1 MQKHWNWKKLKLRNN
16 FQSKWIFRCILQR
29 SSLPGWS
36 SAVVEAQKTYWLP
49 VVDPTREDCL
59 ARYRCTAP
67 LCWATRY
74 PGSFL
79 HGRHD
84 RLQDALGQN
93 SGSQRPN
100 RWNPNS
106 YTIYSVK
113 VAAEIHVSNIYRVL
127 VDYFISMVIAS
138 TCTCNYIKHL
148 FLLMLC
154 FLFVLTLLNMKYICI
169 LIIILW
175 EGDGSAKWFS
185 AFQNG
190 DDVLGNVY
198 WVTVGVFYN
207 ISVVYVRSPNCL
219 AAICCSAGSR
229 NIIVNHL

>member
-1 MQKHWNWKKLKLRNN
+1 
-16 FQSKWIFRCILQR
+16 
-29 SSLPGWS
+29 
-36 SAVVEAQKTYWLP
+36 
-49 VVDPTREDCL
+49 
-59 ARYRCTAP
+59 
-67 LCWATRY
+67 
-74 PGSFL
+74 
-79 HGRHD
+79 
-84 RLQDALGQN
+84 
-93 SGSQRPN
+93 
-100 RWNPNS
+100 
-106 YTIYSVK
+106 
-113 VAAEIHVSNIYRVL
+113 
-127 VDYFISMVIAS
+127 
-138 TCTCNYIKHL
+138 
-148 FLLMLC
+148 
-154 FLFVLTLLNMKYICI
+154 MKYICI